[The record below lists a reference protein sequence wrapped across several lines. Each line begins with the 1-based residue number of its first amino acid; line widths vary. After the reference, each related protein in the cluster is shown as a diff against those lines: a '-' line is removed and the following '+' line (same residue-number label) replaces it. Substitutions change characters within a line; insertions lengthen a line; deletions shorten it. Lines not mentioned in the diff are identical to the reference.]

1 MVLKWDKMDQ
11 RKENK
16 MLSTV
21 TKFLPILQ
29 ASAFCSFKKVFVDA
43 CAMNGFFAKFNHF
56 ERKKINCIN
65 EVRFGSQQLVNRLG
79 R

>member
-29 ASAFCSFKKVFVDA
+29 ASALCSFKKVFVDA
-43 CAMNGFFAKFNHF
+43 
-56 ERKKINCIN
+56 
-65 EVRFGSQQLVNRLG
+65 Q
-79 R
+79 

>member
-43 CAMNGFFAKFNHF
+43 
-56 ERKKINCIN
+56 
-65 EVRFGSQQLVNRLG
+65 Q
-79 R
+79 